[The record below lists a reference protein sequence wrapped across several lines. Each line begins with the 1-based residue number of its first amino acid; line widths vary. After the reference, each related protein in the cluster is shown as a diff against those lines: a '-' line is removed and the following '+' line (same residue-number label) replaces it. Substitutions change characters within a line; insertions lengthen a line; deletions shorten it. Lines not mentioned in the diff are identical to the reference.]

1 MTFING
7 IRTGRITVHKVDTQ
21 RNPLSGAAFLLEW
34 SEDGALWW
42 PVTFSETAIKGG
54 CANAELVDGMLTS
67 GEDGILEWTNLHP
80 GLQYRLTE
88 VKAPDGYK
96 LLPDVAFSG
105 ELPADDLTVEL
116 TVVNARTFTMPE
128 AGAASGTILKV
139 LSLLAALGCLGLLLA
154 RKRRP

>member
-1 MTFING
+1 M
-7 IRTGRITVHKVDTQ
+7 
-21 RNPLSGAAFLLEW
+21 
-34 SEDGALWW
+34 
-42 PVTFSETAIKGG
+42 TFSETAIKGG
-54 CANAELVDGMLTS
+54 CANADLVDGMLTS